1 MRSNFIV
8 PFDQT
13 TRQTTLP
20 ELDEGETL
28 DMWHL
33 TKEQGESVVV
43 QIRGT
48 DARIAAM
55 KSDPQY
61 CWLEDVVETEDARI

>member
-33 TKEQGESVVV
+33 TREQGGSVVV

-55 KSDPQY
+55 KADPVY
-61 CWLEDVVETEDARI
+61 CWLEDIPEVEDAII